1 MLGFP
6 KSRLPV
12 CQTRLTLSFIC
23 LRARAGG
30 EAVLAAATAAAA
42 GLDANEIELPE
53 DSDEDNLDADGTTA
67 TAATTGISPVVDAD
81 GWGGSDDELLV
92 VGEVEKETDEAEKG
106 QKNKQKQKRGRR
118 DESAT
123 RKEMKESTSKET
135 KESIVDGEGDQNPDQ
150 DPVPKKKRPRKVFTG
165 SGACLFIRRW
175 AWKREAKSDTE
186 RFDEPYLHPM
196 EVRSGSTVPMGF
208 DAEDGDKSVKN
219 VTLSFRQTRF
229 DDKSNNGAAG
239 GFAST
244 VWDSAIVLAKVRL
257 VFPKSQDCVPIQY

>member
-1 MLGFP
+1 MSGFP

-12 CQTRLTLSFIC
+12 CQTRLTLSFIY

-123 RKEMKESTSKET
+123 RKET
-135 KESIVDGEGDQNPDQ
+135 KESIVDSEGDQNPDQ
-150 DPVPKKKRPRKVFTG
+150 DPVPNKKRPRKVFTG

>member
-1 MLGFP
+1 M
-6 KSRLPV
+6 
-12 CQTRLTLSFIC
+12 
-23 LRARAGG
+23 
-30 EAVLAAATAAAA
+30 AAATAAAA

-53 DSDEDNLDADGTTA
+53 DSDEDNLDADGTKA

-106 QKNKQKQKRGRR
+106 QKNKQKRGRR

-123 RKEMKESTSKET
+123 RKETKESTSKET